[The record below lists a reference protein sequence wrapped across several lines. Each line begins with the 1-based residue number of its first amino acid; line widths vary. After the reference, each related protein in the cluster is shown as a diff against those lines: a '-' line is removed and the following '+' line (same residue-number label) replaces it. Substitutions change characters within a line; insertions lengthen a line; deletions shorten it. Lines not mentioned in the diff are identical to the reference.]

1 MTLDIGVIT
10 AIMIALLT
18 ACVVIVYTLSEN
30 IRLRR
35 WTDALEKHL
44 YEEEEMTAEEDEEL
58 NG

>member
-10 AIMIALLT
+10 AVMIALLT
-18 ACVVIVYTLSEN
+18 ACVVIVYSLAEN

-35 WTDALEKHL
+35 EIQMLDEYL
-44 YEEEEMTAEEDEEL
+44 YTEEEMTAEEDNL

>member
-18 ACVVIVYTLSEN
+18 ACVVIVYALAEN

-35 WTDALEKHL
+35 EIQMLDEYL
-44 YEEEEMTAEEDEEL
+44 YTEEEMTAEEDNL